1 MKVSKYQPPRSL
13 KPTQF
18 SVGMQEIEHKARK
31 LKKLGSK
38 KLRKLIRKMKVPVVV
53 SPWRKLYVTDRHH
66 YVFACSLVGIRKVR
80 IQIIKDCS
88 KSRMSYRAFWKQ
100 MTRERLAYM
109 HDQFGDGPR
118 SPLYLPNDIR
128 GLADDPYRSLAW
140 LVRKEGGYE
149 NSDEPFAE
157 YKWANLFRRRR
168 LLESQGRHGLRR
180 AMKKSLDLARSPA
193 ARKLPGYI
201 GRKGPRRAG
210 VEQSAPKARRAL
222 PR

>member
-1 MKVSKYQPPRSL
+1 MKIRKYQPPLSL

-18 SVGMQEIEHKARK
+18 SVGMKEIEHKARK
-31 LKKLGSK
+31 LKKLEAK
-38 KLRKLIRKMKVPVVV
+38 KLRKLIRKIKVPVVV
-53 SPWRKLYVTDRHH
+53 SPWHELYITDRHH
-66 YVFACSLVGIRKVR
+66 HVFACSLAGVSKVR
-80 IQIIKDCS
+80 IHIIKDRS
-88 KSRMSYRAFWKQ
+88 KSRTSYREFWRQ

-157 YKWANLFRRRR
+157 YKWASLFRGRR
-168 LLESQGRHGLRR
+168 LLESRGRRGLRAALR
-180 AMKKSLDLARSPA
+180 ESVDLARSPA
-193 ARKLPGYI
+193 AKNLPGYV
-201 GRKGPRRAG
+201 GRKVSMHPRGRN
-210 VEQSAPKARRAL
+210 Q
-222 PR
+222 